1 MSRQLSAPL
10 LVGVLLIVI
19 GIAVA
24 CGGNGG
30 GGSDLEVT
38 FDGTDCAF
46 RGPETVSE
54 SNIKFLV
61 DNQSATVVTLD
72 VLRLE
77 EGRSFDDLASHIDS
91 EGSSAD
97 LPGWA
102 ASVKA
107 TPAAAR
113 RTTTFGMA
121 LSAGNYALV
130 CLTGLPLDGVQ
141 AVAPITVTV
150 ES

>member
-1 MSRQLSAPL
+1 MNRPVSASILFGAL
-10 LVGVLLIVI
+10 LGVLVI
-19 GIAVA
+19 FVA
-24 CGGNGG
+24 CSGNGDG
-30 GGSDLEVT
+30 GAGSNLEVT

-54 SNIKFLV
+54 SNIRFLV

-91 EGSSAD
+91 GGSSAD
-97 LPGWA
+97 LPSWA

-107 TPAAAR
+107 TPAAAGEK
-113 RTTTFGMA
+113 TTFGMA

-141 AVAPITVTV
+141 AVAPFTV
-150 ES
+150 EG